1 LTNQSEH
8 REKDDMATETGRIT
22 IVEEFKQQHPRSQD
36 LYERAKKV
44 FPDGVTHDNRF
55 SYPFPIYVTHAS
67 GSRKWDV
74 DGNEYIDFWSGHG
87 ALLLGHN
94 HPAITAAV
102 AEQVT
107 KGTHYGAC
115 HELEVR
121 WGELV
126 QQIVPSATK
135 VKFVSSGTEATMMAL
150 RLARAFT
157 GREKIVKIE
166 GNFHGWHDYAT
177 IGMEAPFDVP
187 NSRGVPRAVA
197 DTIIPVTPRDIGA
210 IKEALA
216 GDDVAG
222 VIVLCNDVGADYL
235 QQVRD
240 LTRERGVILI
250 FDEVVTGFRYA
261 PGGAQEFFG
270 VTPDMTTLAKI
281 LAGGYS
287 GGAIAAR
294 ADILDVFNVRDD
306 SQHMRFGRVPH
317 PGTFNANPVS
327 AAAGI
332 ACLEIVRDP
341 AIQQKATATARKLSS
356 VAEEILARREVEGQA
371 GGESSIV
378 KIAIRGAKV
387 GSRKFNLL
395 ARAALQLGG
404 VDIPRLDSIIVSAV
418 HTDEDIDR
426 FGSAFDHAI
435 GMLRRDNIL

>member
-1 LTNQSEH
+1 MSKIL
-8 REKDDMATETGRIT
+8 ETFEAMHAGSRTLAARAGR
-22 IVEEFKQQHPRSQD
+22 
-36 LYERAKKV
+36 V
-44 FPDGVTHDNRF
+44 FPSGVTHDARAF
-55 SYPFPIYVTHAS
+55 APWPIYVERAR
-67 GSRKWDV
+67 GGRKWDV
-74 DGNEYIDFWSGHG
+74 DGNEYVDFWSGHG
-87 ALLLGHN
+87 ALILGHN

-102 AEQVT
+102 AEQVQ
-107 KGTHYGAC
+107 KGTHFGAC

-126 QQIVPSATK
+126 QQIVPSASK

-150 RLARAFT
+150 RLARAYS

-177 IGMEAPFDVP
+177 VGMEAPYDVP
-187 NSRGVPRAVA
+187 NSRGVPKAVA
-197 DTIIPVTPRDIGA
+197 DTIISVPSRDIGA
-210 IKEALA
+210 IREALA
-216 GDDVAG
+216 GDDVAA

-235 QQVRD
+235 QQLRG
-240 LTRERGVILI
+240 LTRDRGVILI

-261 PGGAQEFFG
+261 PGGAQEYFG

-287 GGAIAAR
+287 GGAVAAR
-294 ADILDVFNVRDD
+294 ADLLDLFSVRDD
-306 SQHMRFGRVPH
+306 VQHMRFGRVPH

-341 AIQQKATATARKLSS
+341 AIQQKATATARKLSG
-356 VAEEILARREVEGQA
+356 VAAEILARRGVEGQT

-395 ARAALQLGG
+395 TRAALQLGG

-418 HTDEDIDR
+418 HTDGDIDR
-426 FGSAFDHAI
+426 FGSAFDQA
-435 GMLRRDNIL
+435 LERLQRDDFL